1 MKQIIELFPIIGE
14 EFALDPEY
22 EPESKKHVQKKME
35 KFAILQKYNRVNLVV
50 PVGEKHMYCAA
61 MNSKSC
67 KLTDLGKHYWRL
79 VKKGRI

>member
-1 MKQIIELFPIIGE
+1 MDQ

-22 EPESKKHVQKKME
+22 EPESDNPSQEKTK
-35 KFAILQKYNRVNLVV
+35 KFAILQKFNRVNLVV
-50 PVGEKHMYCAA
+50 PVGEEHMYFAA

-67 KLTDLGKHYWRL
+67 KLTDLGKHYWKL